1 MAQLN
6 SDPIL
11 LMGGTG
17 AIGRLTAR
25 ALRNVYPDVPLLIGG
40 RDLAKSREA
49 ASEIGQAE
57 GIVTDPRA
65 DDLGL
70 GDRRVS
76 AVVVFYADDRLAGLR
91 FAQGRRVP
99 HLSISSGVY
108 EIAPEVATYMHS
120 PGAAAVVLG
129 YEWLVGATTIGTLA
143 CAKDFA
149 KIQEIRIGALVDEQ
163 DGGGPA
169 VAEDFER
176 LSHMMPAALTHR
188 DGSYVWRS
196 KEGAKAEFHAIDGTK
211 VEATGFSSIDVVG
224 LAVATGAPNVQ
235 FNIAT
240 GVSSSRRRGGPKST
254 EIIIEL
260 AGDDH
265 DGRPLRTRH
274 AVFHPGGAAHLT
286 ALGISMI
293 LERLVGLD
301 GSAPTPAGLYF
312 PFQVLDHATYL
323 SGLRA
328 EGGSIVSLDVEQP
341 MRQ

>member
-1 MAQLN
+1 MTQLI

-25 ALRNVYPDVPLLIGG
+25 ALRTVYPDVPLLIGG
-40 RDLAKSREA
+40 RDLLKSGQV

-57 GIVTDPRA
+57 GVAIDPRA

-70 GDRRVS
+70 GDRRVR
-76 AVVVFYADDRLAGLR
+76 AVAVFYADERLTGLL

-108 EIAPEVATYMHS
+108 EIAPEVATYMYS
-120 PGAAAVVLG
+120 PSAAAIVLG
-129 YEWLVGATTIGTLA
+129 YEWLVGATTVASLA
-143 CAKDFA
+143 CAKVFS
-149 KIQEIRIGALVDEQ
+149 KIDEITISALVDEQ

-176 LSHMMPAALTHR
+176 LSQMMPAALTRR

-196 KEGAKAEFHAIDGTK
+196 KDDAKAEFRAIDGTK
-211 VEATGFSSIDVVG
+211 LEGAGFSSIDVVG
-224 LAVATGAPNVQ
+224 LAAATGAPNVQ

-260 AGDDH
+260 AGEDH
-265 DGRPLRTRH
+265 DGRPLRTRN
-274 AVFHPGGAAHLT
+274 AVFHPGGAAPLT
-286 ALGISMI
+286 AMGVSMI
-293 LERLVGLD
+293 IERLVGLD

-323 SGLRA
+323 SRLQA
-328 EGGSIVSLDVEQP
+328 EGGSIVPLDVE
-341 MRQ
+341 